1 MEDLKQM
8 DKVSVL
14 NYVKDAFE
22 RSEVDSANG
31 GDSWFYRGLVDTQV
45 VIDKA
50 VEFVPLV
57 HDEGEN
63 TERSWMRVGDD
74 IISCNDGVMTTG
86 YICSKV
92 GDIPATCTKD
102 ELGASI
108 EKSDLVLIYEESTR
122 DGESFT
128 LYHRK
133 SSESQVWE
141 EVEIDCPHI

>member
-1 MEDLKQM
+1 
-8 DKVSVL
+8 
-14 NYVKDAFE
+14 
-22 RSEVDSANG
+22 
-31 GDSWFYRGLVDTQV
+31 
-45 VIDKA
+45 
-50 VEFVPLV
+50 
-57 HDEGEN
+57 
-63 TERSWMRVGDD
+63 MRVGDD

-92 GDIPATCTKD
+92 GDIPTTCTKD